1 MAAPHTAPHR
11 TPALLL
17 LLTALVGAAQAQA
30 PEPVPATE
38 TVSPADTLAAPTAPA
53 APAAQPAAKRRGQIE
68 LTQQQS
74 RYNASLPSGRATNLR
89 GNWALGQDTVLNA
102 ELLSERKFDANGGI
116 AAVGATRNLDADWF
130 ASATLSRGW
139 GGPNWARHRI
149 DASVSRKWGASQQ
162 LVTTLG
168 GYRANFDAGRS
179 DRGLRV
185 SANYYLNHFVV
196 FEGGATF
203 NTSHPGKVRSQMPYL
218 AVTLG
223 TEGLQFLSLR
233 ASRGS
238 EAYQSVGAGAQL
250 VDFDSQSLSIDWRYW
265 FAPDWGMTV
274 HAERYL
280 NPSYSRTTVGG
291 GLFLQL

>member
-1 MAAPHTAPHR
+1 MPRHR
-11 TPALLL
+11 TQTCTRIAASVLLL
-17 LLTALVGAAQAQA
+17 LAGTVAAAQDSA
-30 PEPVPATE
+30 PAVPAT
-38 TVSPADTLAAPTAPA
+38 AA
-53 APAAQPAAKRRGQIE
+53 RSGQIE
-68 LTQQQS
+68 LTQRQS
-74 RYNASLPSGRATNLR
+74 RYSAGLPSAQATSLR
-89 GNWALGQDTVLNA
+89 GSWALGQDTVLNA
-102 ELLSERKFDANGGI
+102 ELLSEKKFDARGGV

-130 ASATLSRGW
+130 VSANLTRGW
-139 GGPNWARHRI
+139 GGPNWARSRL
-149 DASVSRKWGASQQ
+149 DGAVSRKWGADRK

-168 GYRANFDAGRS
+168 LYRANFDAGRS

-196 FEGGATF
+196 LEGGATF
-203 NTSHPGKVRSQMPYL
+203 NSSHPGQVRSQMPYL

-238 EAYQSVGAGAQL
+238 EAYQSVGTAAQL
-250 VDFDSQSLSIDWRYW
+250 VDFDSQSLSLDWRYW
-265 FAPDWGMTV
+265 LAPDWGMHL

-280 NPSYSRTTVGG
+280 NPSYRRTTVGG

>member
-1 MAAPHTAPHR
+1 MRAATL
-11 TPALLL
+11 TLLL
-17 LLTALVGAAQAQA
+17 APLLCSAAQADEA
-30 PEPVPATE
+30 PPV
-38 TVSPADTLAAPTAPA
+38 
-53 APAAQPAAKRRGQIE
+53 RRGQIE
-68 LTQQQS
+68 VGRQDS
-74 RYNASLPSGRATNLR
+74 RHSAGLPGGRATHLR

-102 ELLSERKFDANGGI
+102 ELLSERKFDASGGV
-116 AAVGATRNLDADWF
+116 AAVGATRNLDQDWF

-149 DASVSRKWGASQQ
+149 DASVSRKWGASRQF
-162 LVTTLG
+162 VTTLG

-203 NTSHPGKVRSQMPYL
+203 NTSHPGQVRSQMPYL

-223 TEGLQFLSLR
+223 TPGLQFLSLR

-238 EAYQSVGAGAQL
+238 EAYQSVGTGAQL
-250 VDFDSQSLSIDWRYW
+250 VDFDSQSLSLDWRYW
-265 FAPDWGMTV
+265 LAPDWGMTV